1 MVWCVCWLVAVDVTT
16 TAPPEAVISVLVR
29 AAAQRGRLERLKDFK
44 YRLLDANT
52 PW

>member
-1 MVWCVCWLVAVDVTT
+1 MVRCVCWLVAVDVTK
-16 TAPPEAVISVLVR
+16 TASPEAVISVLVR
-29 AAAQRGRLERLKDFK
+29 AVAQRGGLDRLKDFK